1 MLQINNACIE
11 YGHKRLF
18 EHLTLHVQKGEMLC
32 ITGESGSGK
41 TSLLRAVLGF
51 VPLKK
56 GEIRIDGIPLS
67 AKTIGSIR
75 QKIAYIPQEL
85 SFPSEWVR
93 EMIQLPFDLKAN
105 QANRFSQEKLLEYF
119 HFLGLEKELLRKRV
133 CEISGGQK
141 QRVMIAISA
150 LLEKPL
156 FIIDE
161 PTSALDKESSHRTL
175 AFFQNLA
182 RKGRTI
188 IVISH
193 DQQFASGCNR
203 IFTL

>member
-1 MLQINNACIE
+1 MLQINNICIE
-11 YGHKRLF
+11 YSHKLLI
-18 EHLTLHVQKGEMLC
+18 ENLTLHIQKGEMLC

-41 TSLLRAVLGF
+41 TSLLRAILGF
-51 VPLKK
+51 VPLKR
-56 GEIRIDGIPLS
+56 GEIRIDHTLLS
-67 AKTIGSIR
+67 AKTIGTIR

-93 EMIQLPFDLKAN
+93 EIVQLPFALKAN
-105 QANRFSQEKLLEYF
+105 HTNQFSQEKLFEYF
-119 HFLGLEKELLRKRV
+119 HLLGLKKELLHKRV

-141 QRVMIAISA
+141 QRIIIAISA
-150 LLEKPL
+150 LLEKPF

-161 PTSALDKESSHRTL
+161 PTSALDKESSYKTL

-182 RKGRTI
+182 QKGQTI
-188 IVISH
+188 IVVSH

-203 IFTL
+203 IFIL